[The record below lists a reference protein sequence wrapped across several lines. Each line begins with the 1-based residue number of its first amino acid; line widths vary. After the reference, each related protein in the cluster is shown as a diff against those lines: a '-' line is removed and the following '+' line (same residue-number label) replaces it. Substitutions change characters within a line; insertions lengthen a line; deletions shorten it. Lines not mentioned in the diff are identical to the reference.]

1 MAWWFNGN
9 IVFYLVTYV
18 ISFSLSKLPQLII
31 RGSVNFMVTY
41 GNVGSFFQPHCQTC
55 LNYDGETFFWS
66 CRSWSNHVSLKLHDD
81 RMILRLLYVY
91 FVKVLPNSIR
101 AALGGGGGTAASGLP
116 QQQGQQQQR
125 PNQISQ
131 SLKDSAPILTQ
142 QLLDYQPPTQQQQQ
156 QQQQQQMYNQNRVS
170 ECP

>member
-1 MAWWFNGN
+1 
-9 IVFYLVTYV
+9 
-18 ISFSLSKLPQLII
+18 
-31 RGSVNFMVTY
+31 
-41 GNVGSFFQPHCQTC
+41 
-55 LNYDGETFFWS
+55 
-66 CRSWSNHVSLKLHDD
+66 
-81 RMILRLLYVY
+81 MILRLLYVY

-116 QQQGQQQQR
+116 QQQGQQR

-156 QQQQQQMYNQNRVS
+156 QQQQMYNQNRVS
-170 ECP
+170 SE